1 MAYRFTDSDDVNFRV
16 QLLLGGVGFGL
27 GDVGEILQ
35 AVTTIGDG
43 DDPVWSATFADLARR
58 IEGIAQDAASAGN
71 SRSARDAYL
80 RAAVY
85 YAAQQDA
92 ELTYADDDTIL
103 ASFRDHRRCW
113 DAFARLNEPALEP
126 VAIAYEGWT
135 MPGYFLS
142 VDGTKRPTM
151 VIVNGSDGPLTW
163 IWSLA
168 QACHDYGFNA
178 LMFDGPGQQSMLF
191 ERKIPFRPDWEKV
204 ITPVVDWIG
213 QREDVDTDA
222 LVLWGGSQG
231 GYWAPRA
238 LAFEKRFAAGVFDPG
253 VVDVSHSWLVHLPP
267 ELLELL
273 DSGDQKT
280 FDEFMNSGLSGSS
293 EQATWNFRARPYGT
307 FDPFEVYAAIREYNL
322 TGVAHQI
329 TTPVMI
335 CDPDHEEFW
344 PGQSEQLAGMV
355 SGPVSLVKF
364 TTDEGADGHCEPMAR
379 SLVHQRMFDWLA
391 TVL

>member
-126 VAIAYEGWT
+126 VAIAYEGST

-222 LVLWGGSQG
+222 LVLWGQPGRLLG
-231 GYWAPRA
+231 PAR
-238 LAFEKRFAAGVFDPG
+238 AGVR
-253 VVDVSHSWLVHLPP
+253 
-267 ELLELL
+267 E
-273 DSGDQKT
+273 
-280 FDEFMNSGLSGSS
+280 
-293 EQATWNFRARPYGT
+293 
-307 FDPFEVYAAIREYNL
+307 AIRSRRL
-322 TGVAHQI
+322 RPWGGRCQ
-329 TTPVMI
+329 
-335 CDPDHEEFW
+335 
-344 PGQSEQLAGMV
+344 
-355 SGPVSLVKF
+355 SLVA
-364 TTDEGADGHCEPMAR
+364 GP
-379 SLVHQRMFDWLA
+379 LA
-391 TVL
+391 T